1 MDGSRNS
8 GFETIV
14 VVAGGGP
21 IDPVAIAAIPDGAMV
36 IAADSGVEHAEAA
49 GLAVA
54 LLVGDFDSASPA
66 AVARATA
73 SDTEVERFPQDK
85 DKTDLDLALAAARR
99 RGPERIIVVGN
110 AGGRFDHVLG
120 NVAVLADAAG
130 EVASGGDREA
140 ALIVEAWFGSAHLQ
154 VATPGGT
161 VEVTGEPGSLVSLL
175 ALHGPVHGVR
185 TTGLRWALH
194 DEPLMPGSSRG
205 LSNELTVTNATVTVA
220 SGVLVVIQP

>member
-21 IDPVAIAAIPDGAMV
+21 IDPVAIAAIPGGATV
-36 IAADSGVEHAEAA
+36 IAADSGVEYAEAA

-54 LLVGDFDSASPA
+54 LLVGDLDSASPA

-73 SDTEVERFPQDK
+73 SGAEVERFPPDK
-85 DKTDLDLALAAARR
+85 DQTDLDLALAAARGR
-99 RGPERIIVVGN
+99 RPERIVVVGP

-120 NVAVLADAAG
+120 NVAVLAGAAS
-130 EVASGGDREA
+130 EVVPDTAPGTMP
-140 ALIVEAWFGSAHLQ
+140 IVEAWFGRAHLQ
-154 VATPGGT
+154 VATPGRA
-161 VEVTGEPGSLVSLL
+161 VEVSGDPESLVSLL
-175 ALHGPVHGVR
+175 ALHGPVQGVR

-205 LSNELTVTNATVTVA
+205 LSNELTATNATVTVA
-220 SGVLVVIQP
+220 SGVLVVVQP